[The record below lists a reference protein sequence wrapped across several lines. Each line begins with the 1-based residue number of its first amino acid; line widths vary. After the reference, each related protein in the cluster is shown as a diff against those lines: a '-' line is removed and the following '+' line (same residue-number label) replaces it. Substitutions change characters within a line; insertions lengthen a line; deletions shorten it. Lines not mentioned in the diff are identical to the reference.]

1 MRLWSENQPGRLR
14 SPGLFVCRKYL
25 RHTKTQL
32 AIGRG
37 GAGLLLSSGV
47 REFPAAA
54 SVPPLIGCG
63 IVLMC
68 NVRDKKSTAQETIA
82 DWECH

>member
-1 MRLWSENQPGRLR
+1 LYAANICGIQKNSSLSAGADRIRLFS
-14 SPGLFVCRKYL
+14 GL
-25 RHTKTQL
+25 
-32 AIGRG
+32 
-37 GAGLLLSSGV
+37 
-47 REFPAAA
+47 FPAAA